1 MSATLILHRLQQV
14 DRQIDQAQARLAV
27 IRKTLENDAELRD
40 VLSRVDTTKAENQ
53 TAERELKQG
62 ELDVQSQ
69 QIKIQQTDASL
80 YSGNV
85 HNPKELQDLQNEVAA
100 LKRHLSTLEER
111 ELIAMQRI
119 ETTEVS
125 LKQATTD
132 LELIQAKRGNE
143 HRKLIDE
150 QTALSKDLERLSSE
164 RQATVSAI
172 EGQILKMYDSLRQ
185 QKRGIAVAE
194 VSDNSCTACG
204 TTLTASLQQNA
215 RSVSHL
221 ANCPSCGR
229 ILYAG

>member
-27 IRKTLENDAELRD
+27 IRKTLENDTELKD